1 VKKYLYL
8 SCHLIARTTINSVVR
23 SKIEW
28 NHGLDL
34 KIENM
39 IRKNITPFLL
49 VFAAVF
55 GIAFSASAQSSQPFF
70 TETFPSRA
78 DFNANWT
85 SGGDNEGPEEW
96 EWLNDPSGLFNGQ
109 PDFAS
114 ETASNGFVRFNSDA
128 NVDPPSDPDDE
139 PVPFPHDVTLTINNP
154 IDCSGRDMVFLSVQN
169 QYGYFSNISEAQIGI
184 STNGVNFDY
193 ITVLEDVA
201 GNDISDPVQIVEIDI
216 SEFAANEAQVFIQFR
231 WIGSFEYTWSIDDI
245 KLFDEDPQ
253 LQFDLALETPLLP
266 FNYATPL
273 SQAGEFFFG
282 HAYRNNGSQAAM
294 DVMTTL
300 NIEGNN
306 GDTLSTTEALQ
317 MTFQPS
323 AADTVG
329 YTETFMPSDTGV
341 YTFNYLLSSA
351 NDDERPSDNTYAG
364 DFLVTEN
371 LFSKDDGRGLAA
383 TQPMTI
389 VDNTWE
395 IGNYY
400 VIENAGQVA
409 TDAIFSVAST
419 GDVHQGQDV
428 SILLYQIT
436 DNGDTQFDDDDVS
449 VVGFGSY
456 SFTDEPGGQ
465 AVSAPLL
472 NFEGDTAVALEEGA
486 EYLLMVQYTP
496 DMAVVYTGLPYFY
509 DVATVVKNGD
519 WFLGGFGSEVTA
531 LVRMRVAD
539 EDDVTSIKEPALA
552 DNKVQIFPN
561 PVDRELT
568 VQIALD
574 AVSTEVQVEVMDVNG
589 RLIRQQQ
596 LDQVQQD
603 QVRINTSQLS
613 EGTYMVRVRTAEG
626 VRTERFVVQH

>member
-1 VKKYLYL
+1 
-8 SCHLIARTTINSVVR
+8 
-23 SKIEW
+23 
-28 NHGLDL
+28 
-34 KIENM
+34 M
-39 IRKNITPFLL
+39 IRKNSTPFLL

-70 TETFPSRA
+70 TETFPSQA

-85 SGGDNEGPEEW
+85 SGGTNAGPESW
-96 EWLNDPSGLFNGQ
+96 EWLDDPSGLFIGQ
-109 PDFAS
+109 PDFAA
-114 ETASNGFVRFNSDA
+114 ETADNGFARFNSDA
-128 NVDPPSDPDDE
+128 NGESN
-139 PVPFPHDVTLTINNP
+139 HDVTLTINNP
-154 IDCSGRDMVFLSVQN
+154 IDCSGRDMVFISVQN

-184 STNGVNFDY
+184 STDGVNFDY
-193 ITVLEDVA
+193 ITILEDVR
-201 GNDISDPVQIVEIDI
+201 GNDISDAVQIVEEDI

-231 WIGSFEYTWSIDDI
+231 WIGNFEYAWLIDDI
-245 KLFDEDPQ
+245 KLFEENPQ
-253 LQFDLALETPLLP
+253 LQFDLTIETPLIP
-266 FNYATPL
+266 FNYATPR
-273 SQAGEFFFG
+273 SQAGAFFFG
-282 HAYRNNGSQAAM
+282 HAYRNNGSQPAM
-294 DVMTTL
+294 DLMTTL
-300 NIEGNN
+300 EIEGNN

-317 MTFQPS
+317 MSFAS
-323 AADTVG
+323 DAADTVG

-341 YTFNYLLSSA
+341 YTFSYTLSSA
-351 NDDERPSDNTYAG
+351 NQDERSSDNTYAG
-364 DFLVTEN
+364 DFLITEN

-383 TQPMTI
+383 TQPASI

-400 VIENAGQVA
+400 VIENPGQVA
-409 TDAIFSVAST
+409 TEAIFSVASNGNT
-419 GDVHQGQDV
+419 HQGMDV
-428 SILLYQIT
+428 SVLLYQIT
-436 DNGDTQFDDDDVS
+436 DNGDTQFNDDDVS

-456 SFTDEPGGQ
+456 SFTDEVGGQ
-465 AVSAPLL
+465 LVSAPLL
-472 NFEGDTAVALEEGA
+472 NFEGDTAVTLEEGA
-486 EYLLMVQYTP
+486 EYLLTVQYAP

-519 WFLGGFGSEVTA
+519 WFLGGFGPEVTA
-531 LVRMRVAD
+531 LVRMRVRD
-539 EDDVTSIKEPALA
+539 EEDVTSIKEPALA

-574 AVSTEVQVEVMDVNG
+574 AVSTEIRVEVMDVNG

-596 LDQVQQD
+596 LDQVQRD

>member
-1 VKKYLYL
+1 
-8 SCHLIARTTINSVVR
+8 
-23 SKIEW
+23 
-28 NHGLDL
+28 
-34 KIENM
+34 M
-39 IRKNITPFLL
+39 IRKNFTPFLL

-55 GIAFSASAQSSQPFF
+55 GIAFAASAQSSQPFF
-70 TETFPSRA
+70 TETFPSQA

-85 SGGDNEGPEEW
+85 SGGTNAGPESW
-96 EWLNDPSGLFNGQ
+96 EWVNDPSGLFNGQ

-114 ETASNGFVRFNSDA
+114 ETADNGFARFNSDS
-128 NVDPPSDPDDE
+128 NGE
-139 PVPFPHDVTLTINNP
+139 FNHDVTLTINNP
-154 IDCSGRDMVFLSVQN
+154 IDCSGRDMVFISVQN

-184 STNGVNFDY
+184 STDGVNFDY
-193 ITVLEDVA
+193 ITILEDVR
-201 GNDISDPVQIVEIDI
+201 GNDISDPVQIVEQDI

-231 WIGSFEYTWSIDDI
+231 WIGNFEYTWSIDDV
-245 KLFDEDPQ
+245 KLFEEDPQ
-253 LQFDLALETPLLP
+253 LQFDLALETPLIP

-273 SQAGEFFFG
+273 SQAGAFFFG
-282 HAYRNNGSQAAM
+282 HAYRNNGSQPAI

-300 NIEGNN
+300 EVLSNN
-306 GDTLSTTEALQ
+306 GDTLTTTEALQ
-317 MTFQPS
+317 MSFAPS

-329 YTETFMPSDTGV
+329 YTETLMPSDTGV
-341 YTFNYLLSSA
+341 YVYSYTLSSA
-351 NDDERPSDNTYAG
+351 NEDEQPSDNTFAG

-383 TQPMTI
+383 TQPQII

-400 VIENAGQVA
+400 VIENPGQVA
-409 TDAIFSVAST
+409 TEAIFSVASD
-419 GDVHQGQDV
+419 GNAHQGQDV
-428 SILLYQIT
+428 SILLYQIV
-436 DNGDTQFDDDDVS
+436 DNGDTQFNDEDVS

-456 SFTDEPGGQ
+456 SFTDEVGGQ